1 MKKSKSSVRE
11 PTRDRLSELPDSLI
25 LKILGLL
32 PMKDF
37 VRTSILSKRW
47 ENLWATI
54 PCLNFDYLTREIS
67 PERVRNIVNG
77 VLRFWRGTKIVK
89 FKIHLS
95 SEIVES
101 LVSDID
107 VWLRFAKENEV
118 EVLCVDLMN
127 SDGIYCV
134 PQFLFSSCP
143 SLKVLVLRGCSLC
156 VPENVQW
163 NNLRS
168 LTIDGYRLTPHLMA
182 KVLSGSPQLEVFI
195 LHVME
200 SGENLRIQSSSLKM
214 LCIEK
219 FVYGDDGESSM
230 DKGYAGDGPS
240 MNTELAICTPNLGTL
255 ELSGISYSKC
265 SLLNVSSLTHATIG
279 FYGDDLFTGTDVH
292 EETLRQIFPT
302 IQHVESVTL
311 SDCCIK
317 VLGAMEK
324 KHLLSPL
331 PNVKFLK
338 LNGILSEGEEIA
350 GLLEIFPELKMLVI
364 EDEDDERC
372 EYHHRESLVFE
383 RNLPKSFLLQLRT
396 VEVTWCWHEGDN
408 SIFPFIQFLLKYAS
422 KLEKMVFRLKG
433 IMPPEQQPEYWFWGS
448 QKVLKMPKSS
458 RTADIIFREY

>member
-1 MKKSKSSVRE
+1 MKKSKSSVRG
-11 PTRDRLSELPDSLI
+11 PSRDRLSELPDSLI

-54 PCLNFDYLTREIS
+54 PCLNFDYLTREIN

-118 EVLCVDLMN
+118 EVLYVDLMN

-240 MNTELAICTPNLGTL
+240 MNTELAICTPNLETL
-255 ELSGISYSKC
+255 ELFGIPYSKC

-279 FYGDDLFTGTDVH
+279 FDGDELFSGTDVH
-292 EETLRQIFPT
+292 EETLRQVFPT
-302 IQHVESVTL
+302 IQHVENVTL

-317 VLGAMEK
+317 VLGAMEN

-350 GLLEIFPELKMLVI
+350 GLLELFPELKMLVI
-364 EDEDDERC
+364 EDVDG
-372 EYHHRESLVFE
+372 ESSGYQSLEFE

-396 VEVTWCWHEGDN
+396 IEATWLWDEGDR
-408 SIFPFIQFLLKYAS
+408 SILPFIQFLLKYAS

-433 IMPPEQQPEYWFWGS
+433 MMPSEQPPQSWFWGS
-448 QKVLKMPKSS
+448 EKVLRMPKSS
-458 RTADIIFREY
+458 RIVDIIFREY